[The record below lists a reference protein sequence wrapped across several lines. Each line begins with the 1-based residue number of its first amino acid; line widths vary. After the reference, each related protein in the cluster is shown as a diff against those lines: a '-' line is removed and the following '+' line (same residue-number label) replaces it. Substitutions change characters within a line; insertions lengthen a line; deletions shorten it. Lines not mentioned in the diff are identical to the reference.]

1 LVKDGDKNLKSRFAY
16 AFLGN
21 LLQKLKKKSDR
32 GVSPVEVNPKIPVSP
47 AHDDASSN
55 APTPMGITNPFNNHP
70 NFRQPMNM
78 FTTAIA
84 N

>member
-1 LVKDGDKNLKSRFAY
+1 
-16 AFLGN
+16 
-21 LLQKLKKKSDR
+21 
-32 GVSPVEVNPKIPVSP
+32 VNPKIPVSLT
-47 AHDDASSN
+47 HDDASSN